1 MSKKVAIVGSGQA
14 GLQLAFSLLANGYTV
29 TVVSDRTPE
38 QIETGKISA
47 TAALFWRGQEYER
60 ALGLNYWDD
69 KTVRNEKVALDVR
82 GADGARLFGFTGH
95 FRKGVGLFV
104 DLRLKYATWLRELER
119 RGGRVVIEKAGVPE
133 IEELAKAN
141 DLVFV
146 GVGRGTSELFERDAE
161 RSVYAAPRR
170 SLGVAIVRR
179 PWEKADEWA
188 INIVPGVGELCA
200 APLLAAEGVQT
211 RALLAWGVPGS
222 TIDFSGVDSGQ
233 ETLAR
238 LRSAF
243 ERYSPEQ
250 FALIEDKPLL
260 DANSWIAG
268 AVTPVVRKALGR
280 LPSGKPVIALGDTL
294 VTVDPISANGL
305 NNATYAAH
313 LFAERIVQRG
323 DRPFDEAWVESV
335 AGEFWDHARHAYAL
349 QAALLDPPEHIGE
362 VLQAA
367 SGNQAL
373 ADDILSS
380 YPDPPSVDWLY
391 DAQKARAHVQRRVAS
406 QPLAATA

>member
-1 MSKKVAIVGSGQA
+1 
-14 GLQLAFSLLANGYTV
+14 
-29 TVVSDRTPE
+29 
-38 QIETGKISA
+38 
-47 TAALFWRGQEYER
+47 
-60 ALGLNYWDD
+60 
-69 KTVRNEKVALDVR
+69 
-82 GADGARLFGFTGH
+82 LFGFTGH

-104 DLRLKYATWLRELER
+104 DLRLKYATWLREFER
-119 RGGRVVIEKAGVPE
+119 RGGRVVIQNAGVPE
-133 IEELAKAN
+133 LEALAAAN

-146 GVGRGTSELFERDAE
+146 GIGRGTSELFERDGE

-179 PWEKADEWA
+179 RWEKEQDDWA
-188 INIVPGVGELCA
+188 ISVIPGVGELCA
-200 APLLAAEGVQT
+200 APLLAAEGTQT

-222 TIDFSGVDSGQ
+222 AIDFSGVASGE

-238 LRSAF
+238 LRAAF
-243 ERYSPEQ
+243 QRYNTEQ
-250 FALIEDKPLL
+250 YDLIQAQPLL
-260 DANSWIAG
+260 DANAWIAG
-268 AVTPVVRKALGR
+268 AVTPVVRKAFGR

-313 LFAERIVQRG
+313 LFAERIVQRAEQ
-323 DRPFDEAWVESV
+323 PFDEAWVESV

-349 QAALLDPPEHIGE
+349 QAALLDPPEHLGE

-367 SGNQAL
+367 SANQAL
-373 ADDILSS
+373 ADDILNS

-391 DAQKARAHVQRRVAS
+391 DAQTARAHVRHRVSGAAAAAS
-406 QPLAATA
+406 A

>member
-60 ALGLNYWDD
+60 ALGLNYWDAQ
-69 KTVRNEKVALDVR
+69 TVRNEEVALDVR
-82 GADGARLFGFTGH
+82 SGEGERLFGFTGH

-104 DLRLKYATWLRELER
+104 DLRLKYATWLREFER
-119 RGGRVVIEKAGVPE
+119 RGGRVVIQKAGVPE
-133 IEELAKAN
+133 LEHLAALN

-146 GVGRGTSELFERDAE
+146 GIGRGTSELFERDAE

-179 PWEKADEWA
+179 PWDNDDWA
-188 INIVPGVGELCA
+188 ISVIPGVGELCG
-200 APLLAAEGVQT
+200 APLLAADGVQT

-222 TIDFSGVDSGQ
+222 AIDFTGVESGQ
-233 ETLAR
+233 ETLRR
-238 LRSAF
+238 LRAAF
-243 ERYSPEQ
+243 QRYNPAQYE
-250 FALIEDKPLL
+250 LIKDKPLL

-268 AVTPVVRKALGR
+268 AVTPVVRKAFGR

-323 DRPFDEAWVESV
+323 ERPFDEAWVESV

-349 QAALLDPPEHIGE
+349 QAALLDPPEHFGE

-367 SGNQAL
+367 SANQAL
-373 ADDILSS
+373 ADDILNS

-391 DAQKARAHVQRRVAS
+391 DPQTARAHVRRRVS
-406 QPLAATA
+406 SGAAAAPA